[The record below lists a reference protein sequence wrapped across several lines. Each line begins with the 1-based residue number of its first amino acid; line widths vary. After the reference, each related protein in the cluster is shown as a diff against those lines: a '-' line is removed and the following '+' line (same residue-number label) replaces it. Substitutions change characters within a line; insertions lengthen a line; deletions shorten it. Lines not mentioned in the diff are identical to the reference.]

1 MKSSKYR
8 RLTTQWQAW
17 RILKFITKGE
27 ISKNNVLK
35 FESLGGCGL
44 CHHGALLL
52 VSPYSEWFLQ
62 ESVPH
67 PLLFSILLEVVWTY
81 HIAPSVSEEWH
92 SPSRFLS

>member
-92 SPSRFLS
+92 SPARFLS